1 MFDLTGKVV
10 LITGG
15 YGLLGQMH
23 AEAIKEAGG
32 TPILADVESFGI
44 DGYKCYHMDVTDKDS
59 IQRVADSIER
69 VDVLINNAALNP
81 KMVTKGNNN
90 FETFCLDSW
99 KRSIQ
104 RVADSIERVDVL
116 INNAALNPKMVTKGN
131 NNFETFCLDSWKR
144 SMDVNLTGAFL
155 CSQIFIN
162 KMIKDGVQGS
172 IINMSSDLGVIA
184 PNQNIYDGDV
194 KPVDYCVA
202 KHGIIG
208 LTKYIATYFADK
220 GIRAN
225 SISPAGV
232 YTDQPKE
239 FVDRLTSLIP
249 MGRMASKKD
258 IKGATIFLSSDA
270 SSYMTGHNMILD
282 GGRTIW

>member
-1 MFDLTGKVV
+1 MKKNIMFDLTGKVV
-10 LITGG
+10 VITGG

-23 AEAIKEAGG
+23 AQAIKNAGG
-32 TPILADVESFGI
+32 TAILTDVDSFGI
-44 DGYKCYHMDVTDKDS
+44 DGYKCYHMDVTDKES
-59 IQRVADSIER
+59 IQRVADSLER

-81 KMVTKGNNN
+81 KMVTKGDNN
-90 FETFCLDSW
+90 FETFSLDSW
-99 KRSIQ
+99 NK
-104 RVADSIERVDVL
+104 
-116 INNAALNPKMVTKGN
+116 
-131 NNFETFCLDSWKR
+131 
-144 SMDVNLTGAFL
+144 SMNVNLTGAFL

-162 KMIKDGVQGS
+162 KMINDGVKGS

-232 YTDQPKE
+232 YTNQPEE
-239 FVDRLTSLIP
+239 FVDRLTNLIP

-258 IKGATIFLSSDA
+258 IMGATVFLSSDA
-270 SSYMTGHNMILD
+270 SSYMTGHNMVID